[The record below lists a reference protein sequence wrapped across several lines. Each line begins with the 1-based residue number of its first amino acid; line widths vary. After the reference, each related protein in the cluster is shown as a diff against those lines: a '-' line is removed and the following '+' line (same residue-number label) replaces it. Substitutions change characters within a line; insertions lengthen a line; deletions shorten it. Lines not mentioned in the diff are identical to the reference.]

1 MIIIQQTLNS
11 FFLILEIVE
20 KYFSY
25 IIMLMR

>member
-1 MIIIQQTLNS
+1 MIIIQQTLNI